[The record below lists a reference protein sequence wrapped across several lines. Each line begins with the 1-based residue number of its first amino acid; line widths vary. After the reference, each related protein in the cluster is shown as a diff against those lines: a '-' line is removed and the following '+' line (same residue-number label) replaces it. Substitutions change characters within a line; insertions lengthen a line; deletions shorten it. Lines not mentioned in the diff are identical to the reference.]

1 MSQDFYIK
9 ARLAQQ
15 QVDLQVSSETTGRQI
30 KEMLGAR
37 LSLDPGLLR
46 LICLGKT
53 MDDCDTVEKAKL
65 RSGFVVQAVKISGES
80 AVSEPSE
87 PPSPRLDPLLHLQIL
102 LNSLSPSALFDSSA
116 RSRQRPAVPVEFK
129 LEAIRQNLVT
139 VELLIETR
147 ARPWRW
153 TEEESLFTYR
163 RRRLQPGQWVDVRD
177 TVDAWLEAQVLDLL
191 CEQGISMVRVHY
203 NEWPTEWDEWLEVSS
218 PRIQPFR
225 TFTCQPS
232 DSPVQS
238 PYPVVQTEAV
248 FLMQT
253 PRLEIEELILKA
265 AELLAAVQ
273 PLICS
278 YLRKSRGCVE
288 TPESGDDGETGSHPR
303 VFLEK
308 VKEGQ
313 QLGIILDRL
322 GRALS
327 DLSLLGTMSNL
338 EGEERL
344 EAMPTLS
351 DPRLVDQDSE
361 IRIHAIFAPRSF
373 R

>member
-15 QVDLQVSSETTGRQI
+15 QVELQVSPATTGRQI
-30 KEMLGAR
+30 KEMLAAS
-37 LSLDPGLLR
+37 LSLDPDLLR
-46 LICLGKT
+46 LICLGRT
-53 MDDCDTVEKAKL
+53 MDDGDTVEKAKL
-65 RSGFVVQAVKISGES
+65 RPGFVVQAVKTSSES

-87 PPSPRLDPLLHLQIL
+87 PPSPRTDPLLHLHIL
-102 LNSLSPSALFDSSA
+102 LSSLSPSSVFDSSF
-116 RSRQRPAVPVEFK
+116 RPRVPAVPVECK

-139 VELLIETR
+139 VELLLETR
-147 ARPWRW
+147 ARPWMW
-153 TEEESLFTYR
+153 TDEESLFTYR
-163 RRRLQPGQWVDVRD
+163 RRRFQLGQWVDVRD
-177 TVDAWLEAQVLDLL
+177 TVEAWLEAQVLDVLT
-191 CEQGISMVRVHY
+191 EQGLSMVRVHY
-203 NEWPTEWDEWLEVSS
+203 NEWPMEWDEWLEVSS

-225 TFTCQPS
+225 TFTCQTC

-238 PYPVVQTEAV
+238 PYPLVQTEAV
-248 FLMQT
+248 FLSRM
-253 PRLEIEELILKA
+253 PRLEVAELMSKA

-273 PLICS
+273 PLISS
-278 YLRKSRGCVE
+278 YLSKSRGCIEGV
-288 TPESGDDGETGSHPR
+288 DGGNRHPR
-303 VFLEK
+303 VFLGK

-313 QLGIILDRL
+313 QLGLVLDRL

-327 DLSLLGTMSNL
+327 DLSLLGTTPNL
-338 EGEERL
+338 QGQEGL
-344 EAMPTLS
+344 QAMPALS